1 MGLNDKENDA
11 NRFSF
16 IVHFNKTTALLP
28 NHPALT
34 EKQKK
39 ILEEFKGELTDE
51 MILHFKQ
58 RYMEAKAYG
67 EKNPMSYLVFEPGQ
81 YVNYME
87 LFPRSSKLLDFSY
100 KDQKH
105 FAEDSYELDPR
116 NDNKSVRL
124 TFFKFEEGQQDKVP
138 PLFNYTYYFNETLR
152 EEEDGKL
159 DPKNAALLLGFHQ
172 FIPNLHEILKD
183 RYKEAKKIGEDLMKT
198 TPDVKLESHKPQ
210 RNELCP
216 CGSGKKYKKCCA
228 LKVN

>member
-28 NHPALT
+28 NHPSLT

-116 NDNKSVRL
+116 NDNKSVRM

-138 PLFNYTYYFNETLR
+138 PLFTYTYYFNETLR
-152 EEEDGKL
+152 EEEDAKL
-159 DPKNAALLLGFHQ
+159 EPKNAALLLGFHQ

-183 RYKEAKKIGEDLMKT
+183 RYKEAKKIGEELMKT
-198 TPDVKLESHKPQ
+198 TPDIKFQSHKPQ
-210 RNELCP
+210 RNDLCP
-216 CGSGKKYKKCCA
+216 CGSGKKFKKCCA